1 MDMDK
6 ISMEEYLYV
15 QEILQDIEQGEE
27 AQKELNLLSTYGFE
41 NATTYQ
47 RRKRPARHSY

>member
-15 QEILQDIEQGEE
+15 QEILQDIEQGEL
-27 AQKELNLLSTYGFE
+27 AQQELNKLSTHGFK
-41 NATTYQ
+41 NATTYK
-47 RRKRPARHSY
+47 RRKRLAGHSD